1 MSTAVEEAEKVAG
14 SSDEVV
20 AVKRPVD
27 GETIRELPVADAAE
41 VAATAARLRAAQG
54 EWAELGFAGRR
65 EWLERL
71 RDWMLAESERIADIM
86 QAESGK
92 VRADATLEVP
102 YCADAINFY
111 SANAAEFLADE
122 TPSAHFPA
130 LKVKRLRITRDPVGL
145 VGVISPWNFPLIL
158 SLGDAIPALAAGNAV
173 LIKPSELTPLCLM
186 AVIEGWKQIGAPD
199 VLDYVNGFGE
209 TGGALVDEADYVQFT
224 GSDKTGRLVL
234 KRAAE
239 TLTPVS
245 LELGGKDPALVLRDA
260 NVERAANGVAFGG
273 LMNSGQIC
281 MSIERVYVERP
292 IYDEFL
298 GKLTE
303 KVEAL
308 RQGADGRTYTA
319 DVGAMTSPAQTDIVE
334 RHVTDARE
342 KGARILT
349 GGRRGDGPGDWY
361 EPTVIADVDHSM
373 DVMRDETFGPVIS
386 VMAVEDAEQ
395 AVELANDSRY
405 GLSGSIF
412 SGDVK
417 AAERMARRLE
427 MGSCNVNDTL
437 INYNALELPMGGWK
451 TSGIGTRHGR
461 DGIRKFT
468 RTRSILSPRGPELD
482 SEILWYPITPA
493 KRGFFAK
500 VTRFF
505 GGRGLG
511 RFGIERRG

>member
-1 MSTAVEEAEKVAG
+1 MSTAVEEAEKVTG
-14 SSDEVV
+14 STEERVV
-20 AVKRPVD
+20 VRRPVD
-27 GETIRELPVADAAE
+27 GAAIAELPVADAAE
-41 VAATAARLRAAQG
+41 VAAKAARLRAAQA
-54 EWAELGFAGRR
+54 EWAELGFGGRR
-65 EWLERL
+65 EWLEKL
-71 RDWMLAESERIADIM
+71 RDWMLVESERIADVM

-102 YCADAINFY
+102 YCADALNFY
-111 SANAAEFLADE
+111 ASNAAEFLADE

-130 LKVKRLRITRDPVGL
+130 LKVKRLRITREPVGL

-186 AVIEGWKQIGAPD
+186 EVVRGWKQIGAPD
-199 VLDYVNGFGE
+199 VLDVVNGFGD
-209 TGGALVDEADYVQFT
+209 TGGALIDEVDYVQFT
-224 GSDKTGRLVL
+224 GSDRTGRVVL
-234 KRAAE
+234 KRAAD

-260 NVERAANGVAFGG
+260 NLERAANATAFGG

-292 IYDEFL
+292 VYDEFL
-298 GKLTE
+298 TKLTE
-303 KVEAL
+303 KVQAL
-308 RQGADGRTYTA
+308 RQGADGRSFSA
-319 DVGAMTSPAQTDIVE
+319 DVGAMTSPAQTDIVAE
-334 RHVTDARE
+334 HVEDARS

-349 GGRRGDGPGDWY
+349 GGKRGDGPGDWY

-373 DVMRDETFGPVIS
+373 AVMRDETFGPVIG
-386 VMAVEDAEQ
+386 VMAVEDADH

-427 MGSCNVNDTL
+427 IGSCNVNDTL

-461 DGIRKFT
+461 DGVRKFT

-482 SEILWYPITPA
+482 SELLWYPITPL
-493 KRGFFAK
+493 KRGLFGR

-505 GGRGLG
+505 GSRGLG
-511 RFGIERRG
+511 RLGLGKRG